1 MWPGKW
7 GEKGTKAWEGA
18 FRRGWR
24 EEGTARSAAGRPV
37 GLCRAEDR
45 VYRPEPDAW
54 FWVAEYEFFGL
65 TYSKC

>member
-7 GEKGTKAWEGA
+7 GEKGAKAWEGA
-18 FRRGWR
+18 FQGGGERRAQPGRQQGGRW
-24 EEGTARSAAGRPV
+24 GSA
-37 GLCRAEDR
+37 EQKT